1 MSTFLPILIDIRNK
15 KCVVIGGGSVAERKT
30 KTLLK
35 HSANI
40 TVISPNI
47 TNNIKK
53 LIQDRKIKYLKKN
66 YVKDDLEDAFLVIAA
81 TSDSEVNAQIIRDAK
96 FLVNNVEK
104 VENLKTNDNI
114 QFIFPAIFEWGGIK
128 IAISTEFPALSK
140 LIKEDFKDIYGKE
153 FALYVRYLKKLRRII
168 KKNIENNKE
177 RQRLFRKI
185 ASKKIVSVLRQQ
197 GFKKAKEEIERII
210 YEAQS
215 RSNRN
220 RILRAQT
227 YKNALPNG

>member
-177 RQRLFRKI
+177 RERLFRKI

-220 RILRAQT
+220 RILRAKT